1 MRASFGSRPTITEGL
16 GVFEKR
22 NSGEGPVI
30 YPFLCRRR
38 RGGRAARKGYMEV
51 ESAEK
56 KKKKKQ
62 LGLDSHA
69 RMYDEDEYN

>member
-1 MRASFGSRPTITEGL
+1 MFSRNAT
-16 GVFEKR
+16 
-22 NSGEGPVI
+22 
-30 YPFLCRRR
+30 
-38 RGGRAARKGYMEV
+38 AARGRLSTPSFAGGGGVGELRARDIWKSKV
-51 ESAEK
+51 P